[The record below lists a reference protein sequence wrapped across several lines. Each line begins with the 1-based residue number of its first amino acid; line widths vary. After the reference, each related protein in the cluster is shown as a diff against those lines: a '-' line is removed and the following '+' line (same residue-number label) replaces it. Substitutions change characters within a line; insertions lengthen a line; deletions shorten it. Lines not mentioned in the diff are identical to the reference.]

1 MQLKMEVAG
10 ETYSFRW
17 RAGTRRVEV
26 WRNGRQIDS
35 LPVPSTHASAN
46 EFDVRRE
53 VQSYVRK
60 QAERQPVAVEE
71 NQLG

>member
-1 MQLKMEVAG
+1 MQIRMEVGG

-26 WRNGRQIDS
+26 WRDGRQIDR
-35 LPVPSTHASAN
+35 LPVPSTHESAN

-53 VQSYVRK
+53 VQSYLRK
-60 QAERQPVAVEE
+60 QAERQPTGAGG
-71 NQLG
+71 NR